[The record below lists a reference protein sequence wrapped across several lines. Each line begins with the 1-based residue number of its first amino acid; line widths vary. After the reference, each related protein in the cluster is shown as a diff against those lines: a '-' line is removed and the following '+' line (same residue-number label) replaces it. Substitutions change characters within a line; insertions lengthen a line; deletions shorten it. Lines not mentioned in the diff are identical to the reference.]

1 MLTVALDVFHT
12 NSVVNVVN
20 YFFTYTKDSSTI
32 QSDCS
37 K

>member
-1 MLTVALDVFHT
+1 MLTVGLDVFHT

-20 YFFTYTKDSSTI
+20 YFFTCTKDPSTI

-37 K
+37 E